1 MFSPRS
7 HWSKQTQG
15 YTGTSSPNK
24 YSSPG
29 SPEKPTVAIGGGW
42 RYDKAE
48 AARLAREEA
57 LREDTKGRTKPT
69 EQGEKRAMDAK
80 SPAGAFDTRAQSPK
94 KEKAGAKKKQP
105 ASGQSNGDE
114 SGRPRRRRSSTPP
127 PKSFND
133 QKWCEKT
140 QGFTGRYNW
149 SLGK

>member
-7 HWSKQTQG
+7 HWSKQSQG
-15 YTGTSSPNK
+15 FTGTSSPLK
-24 YSSPG
+24 YSQPG
-29 SPEKPTVAIGGGW
+29 SPEKPTVALGGGW

-48 AARLAREEA
+48 AARLAREESV
-57 LREDTKGRTKPT
+57 REDTKGRTKQT

-94 KEKAGAKKKQP
+94 KAGAKKKQP
-105 ASGQSNGDE
+105 TSGQSHGEE
-114 SGRPRRRRSSTPP
+114 SGRPRRRRSSTPMGEHP
-127 PKSFND
+127 